1 MLRVI
6 YNAIL
11 LLLLLPISFLK
22 LLKNAN
28 RNTSNIYSKRSI
40 RKKKKER
47 HITEE
52 ITPEIT
58 KENYFFKNSYLESN
72 FFQNVE

>member
-1 MLRVI
+1 MLRI
-6 YNAIL
+6 YNAI
-11 LLLLLPISFLK
+11 LLLLPISFLK

-28 RNTSNIYSKRSI
+28 RNTANIYFKRSI
-40 RKKKKER
+40 RKKKER